1 MQLGYKNV
9 YRDAK
14 GFPEWKAAGLP
25 VQNIPADQ
33 SRPVSEP
40 ENAGPLVRMGDA
52 LDLIGSLRRRSGS
65 QPDSVRISVDSDHGL
80 IFRRQGRSGSGKT
93 GSSRF
98 VIPRRSIGD
107 KLSPGRSGGSYG
119 KPDGSGTSKP
129 HRVGGCCR
137 CSRVVRHKPLWILG
151 AATSPEP
158 YKRGIQVLCRILW
171 HAVHGL
177 DPRCR
182 SCPVFGTFRT
192 GFAHLGGKHGQPLV
206 GLPHLLHAQPRFGR
220 AALFP
225 GDVLWESGKAP
236 RFGRVDACG

>member
-25 VQNIPADQ
+25 IQNIPADQ

-40 ENAGPLVRMGDA
+40 EKCRSTLRMGDA
-52 LDLIGSLRRRSGS
+52 LDLIGSLRRWTGS
-65 QPDSVRISVDSDHGL
+65 QPDSVRISFDSDHGL
-80 IFRRQGRSGSGKT
+80 IFWREGRSGSRKT

-107 KLSPGRSGGSYG
+107 KLSAGRSGGSYG

-137 CSRVVRHKPLWILG
+137 CSGVVRHKPLWILG

-158 YKRGIQVLCRILW
+158 YKRSIQVLRRILW
-171 HAVHGL
+171 HSVHGL

-182 SCPVFGTFRT
+182 GCPVSGTIRT
-192 GFAHLGGKHGQPLV
+192 GFAHLGGEYGQPLV
-206 GLPHLLHAQPRFGR
+206 GLPHLLHTQPWVGR
-220 AALFP
+220 TALFP
-225 GDVLWESGKAP
+225 GDVLREPGKTP
-236 RFGRVDACG
+236 RFG